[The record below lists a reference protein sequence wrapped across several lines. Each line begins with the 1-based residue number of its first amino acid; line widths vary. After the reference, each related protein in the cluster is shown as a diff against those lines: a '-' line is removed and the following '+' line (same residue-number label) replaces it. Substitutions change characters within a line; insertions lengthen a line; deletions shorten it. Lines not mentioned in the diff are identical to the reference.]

1 MASKSKGPTITRP
14 APPDPSNGGQNGHCV
29 NRMYR
34 QYTHTSAYT
43 HICAQIGYK
52 RHFYRCSAN
61 KEIWLLAAIRR
72 AVIFDPDLVI
82 NVVRTV
88 TA

>member
-1 MASKSKGPTITRP
+1 
-14 APPDPSNGGQNGHCV
+14 
-29 NRMYR
+29 MY
-34 QYTHTSAYT
+34 AYM

-61 KEIWLLAAIRR
+61 KEIWLLATIRR
-72 AVIFDPDLVI
+72 AVIFYPDFVI